1 MRLDWLVLRLLEVVV
16 NDPVVLVL
24 LSVNTFVEV
33 EVELPV
39 LVRFVWLVLLL
50 LEVVVNDP
58 VVLVLLSV
66 NTSVGSQIK
75 APSAGAACLARA
87 AAARRRSE

>member
-1 MRLDWLVLRLLEVVV
+1 MK
-16 NDPVVLVL
+16 DPVALVL

-39 LVRFVWLVLLL
+39 LVRLVWLVLLL

-66 NTSVGSQIK
+66 NTLRGSR
-75 APSAGAACLARA
+75 SRA
-87 AAARRRSE
+87 TKCWCGLFGSCFCCSKS

>member
-1 MRLDWLVLRLLEVVV
+1 MLVRLAWLVLLLLGVVV
-16 NDPVVLVL
+16 NEPVVLVL
-24 LSVNTFVEV
+24 LSVNTFVVV

-39 LVRFVWLVLLL
+39 LLRLVWLVLLL

-66 NTSVGSQIK
+66 NTSVEVEVP
-75 APSAGAACLARA
+75 ALGALLRLPRAC
-87 AAARRRSE
+87 